1 MIAAKK
7 NRSGPTFRWT
17 RRLFPVGLL
26 AVLASPWPAQLP
38 AEDPVRRQFRES
50 EALLANPGQGWMC
63 QQARP
68 TPTALTRFPYALV
81 YLRLNWADV
90 EPEPEQYRW
99 EVIDRVIEAWKSRR
113 AAVALRIM
121 TCNAHSNGYYSSPKW
136 LFDAGCR
143 GFEYL
148 EGGDDPTKG
157 GKRIARIEPDYADPI
172 YLERHGAFL
181 AALGA
186 RYDGHANVA
195 FLDIGSYGVWGEWH
209 TEHPA
214 PVEVRRTI
222 VDLYFQAFRR
232 TPLVFMTDDA
242 EVLPYALSRG
252 AGLRRDGVG
261 SPWHERN
268 WIGAGK
274 YAGLT
279 AMAESW
285 KSAPVVF
292 EWYGD
297 YDYLQKRQWSLE
309 SAIEFM
315 LKNHVTA
322 INDNFGRFPADVQP
336 QLDRLTRLAG
346 ARLVLREIT
355 HPPAAKPGQTITLG
369 MKWANVGV
377 GKIYQNT
384 VLLLSLLDREGK
396 AVTSVTARSDPRTWL
411 PGEFEIHEAL
421 RLPAELATGDYALV
435 LELADPEGHRP
446 HFRLAIESV
455 EEVGRYTVSQLRVR

>member
-1 MIAAKK
+1 
-7 NRSGPTFRWT
+7 
-17 RRLFPVGLL
+17 
-26 AVLASPWPAQLP
+26 
-38 AEDPVRRQFRES
+38 
-50 EALLANPGQGWMC
+50 MC
-63 QQARP
+63 QQTTPP
-68 TPTALTRFPYALV
+68 TVALQRFPYTLV
-81 YLRLNWADV
+81 YLRRDWADL

-99 EVIDRVIEAWKSRR
+99 EVIDRVLEAWKGRR

-121 TCNAHSNGYYSSPKW
+121 TCNAHSRGYYSSPQW
-136 LFDAGCR
+136 LFAAGCR

-157 GKRIARIEPDYADPI
+157 GKRIPRIEPDYGDPI
-172 YLERHGAFL
+172 YLARHRSFL

-186 RYDGHANVA
+186 RYDGHPNVA

-214 PVEVRRTI
+214 SVETRRAI
-222 VDLYFQAFRR
+222 VDLYVQAFHR

-261 SPWHERN
+261 SPWHEQN
-268 WIGAGK
+268 WIGHGK
-274 YAGLT
+274 YAGIT
-279 AMAESW
+279 ALAETW

-309 SAIEFM
+309 SAVEFM
-315 LKNHVTA
+315 LKNHVTM
-322 INDNFGRFPADVQP
+322 INDNVGRFPAEVQP

-346 ARLVLREIT
+346 ARLVLREVS
-355 HPPAAKPGQTITLG
+355 HPPAAAPGQTITLG

-377 GKIYQNT
+377 GRIYQNT
-384 VLLLSLLDREGK
+384 VLRLSLMDRDAK
-396 AVTSVTARSDPRTWL
+396 TIATATARSDPRAWL
-411 PGEFEIHEAL
+411 PGEFEIREPFL
-421 RLPAELATGDYALV
+421 VPAQLATGDYALA
-435 LELADPEGHRP
+435 LELADPEGRRRN
-446 HFRLAIESV
+446 FRLAIESV
-455 EEVGRYTVSQLRVR
+455 DAEGRYTVGQLKVP